1 MGKAKYLEGI
11 MTNPTRSKLRSFLLL
26 AISVTIIAILLASCG
41 QAMAPAT
48 ESEGFSPPSESMGAA
63 SATVY
68 EEADWSSNQE
78 QQVVEHLV
86 IKNADLSLVVSDP
99 AAAMDRISKL
109 ADEMGGFVV
118 SANLYHQQL
127 ENGTE
132 VPQANIT
139 IRVPAEKLN
148 QAMERIRQESDQL
161 PLSET
166 LSSEDVTREYT
177 DLKSRLR
184 NLEEAEAQ
192 LRTIMDD
199 ANRTE
204 DVLSVY
210 NELVRVREE
219 IEVIKGQIQ
228 YYEQSAALSAIST
241 SLLANEAVQPLTIG
255 RWQPGGVAK
264 QAIQALIG
272 AFKFVINAAIWIIL
286 FVLPTLALLVLI
298 FILPVYLLLRV
309 WRRRRKAKATLQQAA
324 PPTEPDQIP
333 G

>member
-1 MGKAKYLEGI
+1 
-11 MTNPTRSKLRSFLLL
+11 MTNSSRSKARSFPLL
-26 AISVTIIAILLASCG
+26 AIVVIIIATLLAACG
-41 QAMAPAT
+41 QAMAPNSV
-48 ESEGFSPPSESMGAA
+48 SEEFIQQADSMGAA
-63 SATVY
+63 SAPAY
-68 EEADWSSNQE
+68 EPADYSFNRE
-78 QQVVEHLV
+78 QQEVEHLV

-99 AAAMDRISKL
+99 AAAMDRISKM

-127 ENGTE
+127 ENGAE

-139 IRVPAEKLN
+139 IRVPAEILGE
-148 QAMERIRQESDQL
+148 ALERIRQESDQL

-166 LSSEDVTREYT
+166 LSSEDVTRDYT
-177 DLKSRLR
+177 DLQSRLR

-192 LRTIMDD
+192 LRNIMDE
-199 ANRTE
+199 ATKTE

-228 YYEQSAALSAIST
+228 YYEQSAALSAITT

-255 RWQPGGVAK
+255 RWQPVGVAK
-264 QAIQALIG
+264 QAVQALISS
-272 AFKFVINAAIWIIL
+272 FKFVIDAAIWIIL
-286 FVLPTLALLVLI
+286 FILPTLALLALI

-309 WRRRRKAKATLQQAA
+309 WRRRRKAKAALQQTA
-324 PPTEPDQIP
+324 PPVESDQTP

>member
-1 MGKAKYLEGI
+1 
-11 MTNPTRSKLRSFLLL
+11 MTNSSRSKARSFPLL
-26 AISVTIIAILLASCG
+26 AIVVIIIATLLASCG
-41 QAMAPAT
+41 QAMAPT
-48 ESEGFSPPSESMGAA
+48 PVSEEIILQVDSMGAA
-63 SATVY
+63 SPPAY
-68 EEADWSSNQE
+68 ESADYSFNQE
-78 QQVVEHLV
+78 QPEVEHLV

-99 AAAMDRISKL
+99 AAAMDRISKM

-127 ENGTE
+127 ENGAE

-139 IRVPAEKLN
+139 IRVPAEILGE
-148 QAMERIRQESDQL
+148 ALERIRQESDQL

-177 DLKSRLR
+177 DLQSRLR

-192 LRTIMDD
+192 LRNIMDE
-199 ANRTE
+199 ATKTE

-228 YYEQSAALSAIST
+228 YFEQSAALSAITT

-255 RWQPGGVAK
+255 SWQPVGVAK
-264 QAIQALIG
+264 QAVQALISS
-272 AFKFVINAAIWIIL
+272 FKFVIDAAIWIIL
-286 FVLPTLALLVLI
+286 FILPTLALLALI

-309 WRRRRKAKATLQQAA
+309 WHRRRKAKAAPQQAA
-324 PPTEPDQIP
+324 TPTESDQTP